1 MYALLSI
8 FIILPLIY
16 SHTFARLWE
25 DFIIDN
31 GIGNFESVKVSL
43 FLFLICLSTLELIIT
58 KVEFLS
64 RKTLLIS
71 AGLIAAIVLTY
82 LNFGPESIFGIGE
95 KQHGILFFV
104 ALLWFGYLLT
114 SIERSYFPLFQK
126 SIVITALFVASI
138 AFTEYLISYNP
149 FIGFGV
155 IEGQSWWSGRA
166 TATLGNP
173 NYVAWYLLM
182 ILPLLKASKNI
193 WIRYGG
199 SLLLILGI
207 LSTGSYIGIVLCWLY
222 FLFLIIK
229 QYSKKNALWIFLIL
243 MGVLLLLLS
252 QMVAGSEKWLSFISR
267 FILMKETL
275 IGATDNI
282 FYFLIGHGPNGIID
296 FYNGERSLEVNR
308 FFPSNMTIDS
318 SHNLLIDLLYKFGI
332 LSILAIYLAIKKV
345 SQKIPSESIYMLIL
359 GISFFS
365 LNVTI
370 VAAYILMAFALVQ
383 KSEKG

>member
-1 MYALLSI
+1 
-8 FIILPLIY
+8 
-16 SHTFARLWE
+16 
-25 DFIIDN
+25 
-31 GIGNFESVKVSL
+31 
-43 FLFLICLSTLELIIT
+43 
-58 KVEFLS
+58 
-64 RKTLLIS
+64 
-71 AGLIAAIVLTY
+71 
-82 LNFGPESIFGIGE
+82 
-95 KQHGILFFV
+95 
-104 ALLWFGYLLT
+104 
-114 SIERSYFPLFQK
+114 
-126 SIVITALFVASI
+126 
-138 AFTEYLISYNP
+138 
-149 FIGFGV
+149 
-155 IEGQSWWSGRA
+155 
-166 TATLGNP
+166 
-173 NYVAWYLLM
+173 
-182 ILPLLKASKNI
+182 
-193 WIRYGG
+193 
-199 SLLLILGI
+199 
-207 LSTGSYIGIVLCWLY
+207 
-222 FLFLIIK
+222 
-229 QYSKKNALWIFLIL
+229 